1 MLSAMFLSLITN
13 EAHSVFHGFIHL
25 NFFYEFPT
33 YVLSQL
39 VLAP

>member
-1 MLSAMFLSLITN
+1 MLSAIFFFNYLMKYI
-13 EAHSVFHGFIHL
+13 VFHGFIHL
-25 NFFYEFPT
+25 NFFYAFPV